1 MTKIFFSGSI
11 RGLRD
16 KQETYLELIK
26 HLNIYGTVLT
36 EYVSDPKLSSY
47 GDNKRSNHQI
57 YDRDVSW
64 INESDIVVAEVST
77 PSLGVGYEIAYAEQ
91 LGKKILCLY
100 RKQTD
105 KKLSAMING
114 NKKIITKEYE
124 TIEEATMYIDNFF
137 TPQTT

>member
-26 HLNIYGTVLT
+26 HLNKYGTVLT

-47 GDNKRSNHQI
+47 GDNKRSNDQI

-64 INESDIVVAEVST
+64 IKESDIVVAEVST

-114 NKKIITKEYE
+114 NKNIITKEYE